1 MTEITTMTTQWQDKD
16 NSAHNLTSSTTLVTV
31 TSSCSSNSAA
41 FSSSLARCGG
51 GVGFLFNS
59 GPSETR
65 MKKKTKHYRISS
77 INDLLALKIQP
88 R

>member
-41 FSSSLARCGG
+41 FSSSLARSGG

-65 MKKKTKHYRISS
+65 MKTKHYRISS
-77 INDLLALKIQP
+77 INDLLALQIQP
-88 R
+88 

>member
-1 MTEITTMTTQWQDKD
+1 MTTQWQDKD

-41 FSSSLARCGG
+41 FSSSLARSG

-65 MKKKTKHYRISS
+65 MKTKHYRISS
-77 INDLLALKIQP
+77 INDLLALKIHP